1 MCGEEEWD
9 VTGGWKVNREPPLL
23 SHEPRTCP
31 GNCSGMKIDI
41 KSRWTW
47 IRWISFWYF
56 GRWQR
61 FITKTQWI
69 DQYLWNLSPNIWKMT
84 VLFITKIIYIYV
96 ESMEWFDQNRIS
108 AGLDPDA
115 IGIPTICVII
125 VFIGRYHHDASSL
138 VRWTTPQSDPKWLYF
153 SLLDYYT
160 WTRNMVATWFDGLR
174 FDVNPRFC
182 WTPSLLL
189 EGTNFNR
196 NSSLCW
202 GVMSIPFV
210 SSVTEQTVQW
220 LKVSAAAGTACKDC
234 MQ

>member
-1 MCGEEEWD
+1 MRCYRRMKSESRTPTSEPWASNMS
-9 VTGGWKVNREPPLL
+9 WKLQR
-23 SHEPRTCP
+23 HEDRH
-31 GNCSGMKIDI
+31 KIKMNMDKMDFFLI
-41 KSRWTW
+41 
-47 IRWISFWYF
+47 F
-56 GRWQR
+56 
-61 FITKTQWI
+61 
-69 DQYLWNLSPNIWKMT
+69 WKMT
-84 VLFITKIIYIYV
+84 EIYHQNSMDWPIFMEFIPKYLEDDSSIYYQNYIYIYV

-125 VFIGRYHHDASSL
+125 VFIGRYHHDAFSL